1 MKLGDFIRESRLNKG
16 MSQKDFSDFLGV
28 SYVSLNRAENN
39 HKCGLKLLNALS
51 ENLDISIAE
60 LRQMIVEENEINEQ
74 E

>member
-1 MKLGDFIRESRLNKG
+1 MKLGDFIKESRLNKG

-28 SYVSLNRAENN
+28 SYVSLNRAENH

-51 ENLDISIAE
+51 ENLDVSIAE
-60 LRQMIVEENEINEQ
+60 LRQMIVEEDEINEQ